1 MAIIDIEGR
10 RVLVSPIVRIDWGPD
25 EEYVREQAP
34 LEKIL
39 LEEKIAL
46 NAHIA
51 LRNDALEEM
60 KKLEEILE
68 DIDDQN

>member
-1 MAIIDIEGR
+1 M
-10 RVLVSPIVRIDWGPD
+10 LVSPIVRIDWGPD
-25 EEYVREQAP
+25 EEYVREQPP